1 MTMLR
6 EDVIDIYRNRRT
18 GEFRIQPF
26 ARAKLSS
33 QAFGSQTVLQAGKAA
48 ESLLVAVLEN
58 LEKNNTQ
65 QYIKES
71 APRRSAEEFRR
82 SLKEDQLVSVVRS
95 QGKYRITPFKRMR
108 NSMGS
113 VDELEVLVSEKEFLE
128 RGTELIQEAFR
139 QVL

>member
-1 MTMLR
+1 MLQ
-6 EDVIDIYRNRRT
+6 EDFIDIYRNRRT

-33 QAFGSQTVLQAGKAA
+33 QAFGGQTVLQAGKAA
-48 ESLLVAVLEN
+48 ESLLAAVLEN

-65 QYIKES
+65 QYVKES
-71 APRRSAEEFRR
+71 APRRSAEELRR

-113 VDELEVLVSEKEFLE
+113 IDELEVLVSEKEFLE
-128 RGTELIQEAFR
+128 SGTELIQEAFG
-139 QVL
+139 QVP